1 MAYEKGIPFYVAVDV
16 TKFDPVS
23 LMGIPFPVREM
34 PASDIWQGEIPS
46 LVTVRN
52 PVFEIVPA
60 KLIRGFIT
68 EEGLVHPGACLAM
81 IQSRP
86 QSAAIREHLEA
97 WASKSPE
104 ASKSTA

>member
-23 LMGIPFPVREM
+23 LLGIPFPVREM
-34 PASDIWQGEIPS
+34 PASDIWQGEIPA

-68 EEGLVHPGACLAM
+68 EAW
-81 IQSRP
+81 SRSLSGDVSVRLP
-86 QSAAIREHLEA
+86 AAGI
-97 WASKSPE
+97 
-104 ASKSTA
+104 TNT

>member
-1 MAYEKGIPFYVAVDV
+1 
-16 TKFDPVS
+16 
-23 LMGIPFPVREM
+23 M
-34 PASDIWQGEIPS
+34 PATDIWEGEIPD

-86 QSAAIREHLEA
+86 QSTAVREHLEA
-97 WASKSPE
+97 WARTSSDSPTS
-104 ASKSTA
+104 ATH